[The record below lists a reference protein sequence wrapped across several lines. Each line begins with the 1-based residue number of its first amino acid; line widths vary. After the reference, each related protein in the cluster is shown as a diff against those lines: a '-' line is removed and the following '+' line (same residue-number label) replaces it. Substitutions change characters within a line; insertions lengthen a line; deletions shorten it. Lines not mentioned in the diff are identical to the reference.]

1 MASLQDPLARRAACF
16 GLLAAASSGP
26 GQTYFIGLFGAF
38 MRQDF
43 ALSEAA
49 LGGIYGLATLAS
61 GLLMFWL
68 GAMADRVALRR
79 AISLAVFLVVAGCV
93 LVAFAVGPLSVCVGL
108 FLLRLGGQGLA
119 GHFAIVAAARHGG
132 IKRGRGVATASLGF
146 MLGEAVY
153 PLLVIAA
160 LDVTDWRTVW
170 LLAALLLL
178 VLFVPALRLL
188 ARRLPLPDSSTMPWQ
203 SEDDINWNRR
213 KLAVSAPFLSILGV
227 VLVPS
232 FVVTAVF
239 FHQTTLAERLDWS
252 SQSVAQAFIV
262 YAICQGLATLIAGR
276 MVDRRSARTLLPVY
290 LLPLAAGLL
299 ALFVASPSLALWLMF
314 GGLGLAA
321 GSNAVIAGAI
331 WIEVFGSRKLGL
343 VRGMYAA
350 IMVIMTAAS
359 PVLLGLLLSSGA
371 GLAAIFL
378 PVIAY
383 AVIMPVVLA
392 PLTLRSHKADGAKKL
407 S

>member
-1 MASLQDPLARRAACF
+1 MPLQQDSLARRAACF

-43 ALSEAA
+43 ALSDAA
-49 LGGIYGLATLAS
+49 LGVIYGIATLAS
-61 GLLMFWL
+61 GVLMFWL
-68 GAMADRVALRR
+68 GALADRVALRR

-93 LVAFAVGPLSVCVGL
+93 LVAFAAGPLSLCVGL

-119 GHFAIVAAARHGG
+119 GHFAIVAAARHSG
-132 IKRGRGVATASLGF
+132 IRRGRGVATATLGF
-146 MLGEAVY
+146 LLGEALY

-160 LDVTDWRTVW
+160 LEVADWRTVW
-170 LLAALLLL
+170 LLAALMLLIA
-178 VLFVPALRLL
+178 FVPALRYL
-188 ARRLPLPDSSTMPWQ
+188 ASRLPLPDPSTAPGHT
-203 SEDDINWNRR
+203 EDDVDWNRR

-227 VLVPS
+227 VLVPG

-239 FHQTTLAERLDWS
+239 FHQAPLAERLGWALPA
-252 SQSVAQAFIV
+252 VAQAFIL
-262 YAICQGLATLIAGR
+262 YAVCQGIATLFVGR
-276 MVDRRSARTLLPVY
+276 LVDRRSARTLVPVY

-299 ALFVASPSLALWLMF
+299 ALLVAPPSIALWLTF
-314 GGLGLAA
+314 AGLGAAA
-321 GSNAVIAGAI
+321 GSNSVIGGAI

-350 IMVIMTAAS
+350 IMVTMTAFS
-359 PVLLGLLLSSGA
+359 PVLLGILLSGGA
-371 GLAAIFL
+371 SLAAIFL

-383 AVIMPVVLA
+383 AVIAPILLA
-392 PLTLRSHKADGAKKL
+392 PLTHQRHEVRNAKPP